1 MNKAQAIQN
10 FWSGFGLPAWDST
23 TVPTGD
29 DAPDFPFITYNVIE
43 DRLDSDIALT
53 ASLWYRSS
61 SWREIE
67 EKASEIAMALGSGG
81 KSIKIDDGYLWLR
94 IGYPYAQRMADDTDN
109 MIRRIYLIVNAEF
122 LTAY

>member
-1 MNKAQAIQN
+1 MTKAQAIQN
-10 FWSGFGLPAWDST
+10 FWSGFELTAWDST

-29 DAPDFPFITYNVIE
+29 NAPDFPFITYNVAE
-43 DRLDSDIALT
+43 DRLGSDIALT

-67 EKASEIAMALGSGG
+67 EKASEIAQYIGSGG
-81 KSIKIDDGYLWLR
+81 RTIPLDDGYLWLR
-94 IGYPYAQRMADDTDN
+94 IGYPYAQRMSDDSDD
-109 MIRRIYLIVNAEF
+109 MIRRIYLILNAEF